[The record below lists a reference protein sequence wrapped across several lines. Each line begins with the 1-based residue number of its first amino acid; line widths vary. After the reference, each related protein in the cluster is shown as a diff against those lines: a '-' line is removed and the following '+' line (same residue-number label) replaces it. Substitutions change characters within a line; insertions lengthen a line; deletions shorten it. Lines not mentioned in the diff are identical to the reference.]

1 MIKAELVLNRLGLE
15 DLLLQELDYISERFD
30 LHSDDPNN
38 VDFDVVSQMTGKM
51 ASQRR
56 KKQSD
61 IINESLLCSQSLQ
74 QSQKPEPDEEDQIS
88 FEPLDEKE
96 NSPVVVVVQE
106 ITKLG
111 DETANESMINTTV
124 GEVRKASR
132 KRKIDTSALLELQ
145 SQRAEDKQQNSSM
158 ISSHSSKRLK
168 SNEFNKAS
176 QAIPTQSSQKRS
188 QSATCNF
195 DDDDLDLDI

>member
-1 MIKAELVLNRLGLE
+1 MGLE

-30 LHSDDPNN
+30 LHSDETNN

-61 IINESLLCSQSLQ
+61 IINESLLYSQSQ
-74 QSQKPEPDEEDQIS
+74 QPQTQQHEPDEEDQIS

-96 NSPVVVVVQE
+96 NSPVVVVQE
-106 ITKLG
+106 ITKLD
-111 DETANESMINTTV
+111 DETANESMINITV
-124 GEVRKASR
+124 GEFRKVSR

-145 SQRAEDKQQNSSM
+145 SQRTEDKQQNSSV
-158 ISSHSSKRLK
+158 ISSQSSKRLK

-176 QAIPTQSSQKRS
+176 QSIPTQSSQKRS
-188 QSATCNF
+188 QSSCNF
-195 DDDDLDLDI
+195 DDEDLDLDI